1 MSQNEHISPF
11 VNYAKL
17 SSFTG
22 KQVRLICKLKNPKFS
37 SPREMKVE
45 TTDGGEVVVVVATKP
60 EDTQPTSVYLE
71 VIGLV
76 QDSSTI
82 KLAGLIELGDEID
95 MKLANDMIEQMH
107 RPMFWQTTYGYHSE
121 TPA

>member
-1 MSQNEHISPF
+1 M
-11 VNYAKL
+11 
-17 SSFTG
+17 
-22 KQVRLICKLKNPKFS
+22 
-37 SPREMKVE
+37 
-45 TTDGGEVVVVVATKP
+45 
-60 EDTQPTSVYLE
+60 YLE

-82 KLAGLIELGDEID
+82 KLAGLIELGDEIGAYASCPCRALMLSVLTD